1 MKNLKKDKLVKEIT
15 VDMLS
20 VTKRYFQN
28 LMLMPLENVTYIEKF
43 AAEIAISLIN
53 KELESINAKSIVSDR
68 FYDQIFNEEWDKWVG
83 LYIFT
88 RIVIQDGIFH

>member
-1 MKNLKKDKLVKEIT
+1 MSKDKLVKEIT

-28 LMLMPLENVTYIEKF
+28 LMLMPSENVTYIEKF

-53 KELESINAKSIVSDR
+53 KELDSINAEIVVSDR
-68 FYDQIFNEEWDKWVG
+68 FFDQIFNEEWDK
-83 LYIFT
+83 
-88 RIVIQDGIFH
+88 

>member
-28 LMLMPLENVTYIEKF
+28 LMLMPSENVTYIEKF

-53 KELESINAKSIVSDR
+53 KELDSINAKSIVSDR
-68 FYDQIFNEEWDKWVG
+68 FYDQIFNEEWDK
-83 LYIFT
+83 
-88 RIVIQDGIFH
+88 

>member
-1 MKNLKKDKLVKEIT
+1 MSKDKLVKEIT

-28 LMLMPLENVTYIEKF
+28 LMLMPSENVTYIEKF

-53 KELESINAKSIVSDR
+53 KELDSINAESVVSDR
-68 FYDQIFNEEWDKWVG
+68 FFDQIFNEEWDKWVG

-88 RIVIQDGIFH
+88 RIVIQDGISH

>member
-1 MKNLKKDKLVKEIT
+1 MSKDKLVKEIT

-68 FYDQIFNEEWDKWVG
+68 FYDQIFNEEWDK
-83 LYIFT
+83 
-88 RIVIQDGIFH
+88 

>member
-53 KELESINAKSIVSDR
+53 KELKSINAESVVHDR
-68 FYDQIFNEEWDKWVG
+68 FYDQIFNEEWDK
-83 LYIFT
+83 
-88 RIVIQDGIFH
+88 

>member
-1 MKNLKKDKLVKEIT
+1 MSKDKLVKEIT

-28 LMLMPLENVTYIEKF
+28 LMLMPSENVTYIEKF

-53 KELESINAKSIVSDR
+53 KELKSINAESVVHDR

>member
-28 LMLMPLENVTYIEKF
+28 LMLMSLENVTYIEKF

-68 FYDQIFNEEWDKWVG
+68 FYDQIFNEEWDK
-83 LYIFT
+83 
-88 RIVIQDGIFH
+88 